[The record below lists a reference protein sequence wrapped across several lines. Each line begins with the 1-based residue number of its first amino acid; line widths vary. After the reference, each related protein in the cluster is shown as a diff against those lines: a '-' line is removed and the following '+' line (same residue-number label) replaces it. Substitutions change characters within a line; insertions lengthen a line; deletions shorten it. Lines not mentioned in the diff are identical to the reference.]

1 MVNVKLIKAANEIK
15 TPLAF
20 LALFIIIT
28 EGVILFL
35 AGQATGGDFT
45 VLVISAALL
54 PFAALLV
61 FYFLYRYAV
70 SDKNFANGT
79 QPIKDDVTQKPSGR
93 RYDLFVSAP
102 MAAFDTDGE
111 FSSSR
116 NAIFDVVR
124 GIKKSCNFENVFYA
138 GNEIESFK
146 DFDSA
151 DLSVIDDYD
160 ATYNSKYF
168 LLFYPKKLVTSAL
181 IELGWAMAFKKPI
194 IIFYKNKDDLP
205 FLMKHLDGAYRNI
218 KLYQYKTSANVRDK
232 FHNNGLKL
240 FEILEKRPN
249 NNI

>member
-1 MVNVKLIKAANEIK
+1 MVDVKLVKAASEIK

-35 AGQATGGDFT
+35 AGKATGGDFT
-45 VLVISAALL
+45 ALVISAALL

-61 FYFLYRYAV
+61 FFLLYRYGV
-70 SDKNFANGT
+70 SGKSFTNGT
-79 QPIKDDVTQKPSGR
+79 QPIRDDVTQKPSGR
-93 RYDLFVSAP
+93 KYDLFVSSP
-102 MAAFDTDGE
+102 MAAFETDGE
-111 FSSSR
+111 FKSSR
-116 NAIFDVVR
+116 DAIFDVVR
-124 GIKKSCNFENVFYA
+124 GVKKSCNFESVFYA
-138 GNEIESFK
+138 GTEIESFK

-160 ATYNSKYF
+160 AAYNCKYF

-205 FLMKHLDGAYRNI
+205 FLMKHLDSAYRNI

-232 FHNNGLKL
+232 FHNNGVKL
-240 FEILEKRPN
+240 FEILEKKP
-249 NNI
+249 